1 MVCLLLFKA
10 RAHTGYQQPQQS
22 MAKLSLELLLQ
33 RIFVVECQVNQHCM
47 LKECCLRRAGIGA
60 APGGQFFDVPETTPL
75 RGAMVVNDIE
85 KGSTY
90 GGPSQTGKRG
100 SKVPAA
106 QTFMGNQVD

>member
-1 MVCLLLFKA
+1 MFINEGLLLLAA
-10 RAHTGYQQPQQS
+10 RPHPGYQQPQVQP
-22 MAKLSLELLLQ
+22 MAKLPLEAASATLS
-33 RIFVVECQVNQHCM
+33 VMCQVDQACK
-47 LKECCLRRAGIGA
+47 LKRCCLCRAGIGA
-60 APGGQFFDVPETTPL
+60 APGGQYFDVPETTPL

-106 QTFMGNQVD
+106 QMLDRS